1 MRRPRVGALSVAGA
15 AALLAGCGSGGS
27 RTPDLAQLPLVSGAR
42 FQVKERVCDSGSNA
56 YCAWELVVA
65 DRAYR
70 DSNALF
76 EAEHRLLLR
85 RGWSGADGDIATQH
99 AADSP
104 GHRLRVTYANPVD
117 ELTGIAIF
125 GVRRSRAVALAL
137 SKATFSH
144 TAVISVLLEVGAY

>member
-1 MRRPRVGALSVAGA
+1 MRSPRVGALGA
-15 AALLAGCGSGGS
+15 AGTLALLAGCGSGGPH
-27 RTPDLAQLPLVSGAR
+27 TPDLSALPLVPGSR
-42 FQVKERVCDSGSNA
+42 LQVQDRVCDTGTNA

-65 DRAYR
+65 NPRVR

-85 RGWSGADGDIATQH
+85 RGWTGADGDIASQH

-125 GVRRSRAVALAL
+125 GVRRSRAVSLAL
-137 SKATFSH
+137 SRATFTH
-144 TAVISVLLEVGAY
+144 VPVISMLLEVGAY